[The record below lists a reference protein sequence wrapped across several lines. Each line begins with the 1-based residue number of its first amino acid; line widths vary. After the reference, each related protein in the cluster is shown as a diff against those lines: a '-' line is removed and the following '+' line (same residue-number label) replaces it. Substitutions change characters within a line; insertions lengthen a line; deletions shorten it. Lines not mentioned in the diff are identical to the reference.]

1 MRLRSWPST
10 HTSLPVGGAFQR
22 AAVGAAQRPVGLD
35 QVALGD
41 LLFDP
46 QVEAVQDAAVAG
58 DALLEAL
65 GAGALAGVVGVVVDV
80 LRCVQLID
88 GGPVGPVE
96 AWPVRSMSR

>member
-10 HTSLPVGGAFQR
+10 HTGLPVGGAFQR

-46 QVEAVQDAAVAG
+46 QVEAVQDAASTAT
-58 DALLEAL
+58 
-65 GAGALAGVVGVVVDV
+65 
-80 LRCVQLID
+80 RCLKPS
-88 GGPVGPVE
+88 GPVP
-96 AWPVRSMSR
+96 WPGL